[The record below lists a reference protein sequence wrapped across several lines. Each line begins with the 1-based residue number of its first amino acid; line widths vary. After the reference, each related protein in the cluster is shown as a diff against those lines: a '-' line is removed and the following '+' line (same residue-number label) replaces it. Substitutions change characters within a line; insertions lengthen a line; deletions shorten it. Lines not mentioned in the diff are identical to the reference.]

1 MLTED
6 ENDVVEKNDEV
17 IEPSDKGGDAEM
29 QSVAKTPDYMQQI
42 PSEDGSDLISR
53 ADAIEAVKH
62 STAYMHDDL
71 YEAIF
76 RIPSAETTGALDDA
90 IAKYVADGLME
101 LPSAERVGEWEH
113 TITWQPY
120 CSNCEYVFDEDEEY
134 SPFWKFC
141 PMCGARMENTK

>member
-17 IEPSDKGGDAEM
+17 IEPSDKGGDVEM

-42 PSEDGSDLISR
+42 PSEDGSDLINR
-53 ADAIEAVKH
+53 ANAIKEICNAQCELDVPHYPQCDQVK
-62 STAYMHDDL
+62 YCD
-71 YEAIF
+71 EIK
-76 RIPSAETTGALDDA
+76 ALLA
-90 IAKYVADGLME
+90 
-101 LPSAERVGEWEH
+101 LPSVDRPQGEWKH